1 MTDTRRTALVTG
13 TSSGLGRGTAERLV
27 SLGWDVIG
35 TVRSPVDD
43 VSFETVHLDVTDDAA
58 VEALG
63 RTIVDRWGRLDALVN
78 NAGYGLL
85 GPIEELTAA
94 ELLDQL
100 HVNTVAPLWLTR
112 ACLPAL
118 RAAAG
123 VVVQVSSV
131 SGYSPSPL
139 FGAYNA
145 SKFGLEGA
153 SEALAQEVQP
163 QGVRVVLVEPGPFRT
178 NITQARHG
186 RVAAAQST
194 GLYDEGWAGVE
205 QWAAWHYTES
215 PDMSVAVDAIV
226 AAATRP
232 DAPFRVPV
240 GDGIVERLRQ
250 RGERLLAEAAEADAF
265 LDQL

>member
-1 MTDTRRTALVTG
+1 VSDERRTALVTG

-27 SLGWDVIG
+27 SLGWDVLG
-35 TVRSPVDD
+35 TVRSPTDD
-43 VSFETVHLDVTDDAA
+43 VSFETVQLDVTDDAA

-78 NAGYGLL
+78 NAGYALL
-85 GPIEELTAA
+85 GPVEELSAP
-94 ELLDQL
+94 EILDQL
-100 HVNTVAPLWLTR
+100 HVNTVAPMQLAR

-118 RAAAG
+118 RAAEG

-131 SGYSPSPL
+131 SGYSASPL

-153 SEALAQEVQP
+153 SEALAREVQP
-163 QGVRVVLVEPGPFRT
+163 HGVRVVLVEPGPFRT
-178 NITQARHG
+178 PITQG
-186 RVAAAQST
+186 RRTRAAAHRST
-194 GLYDEGWAGVE
+194 GLYEEAWQGVE
-205 QWAAWHYTES
+205 QWTAWHYAES
-215 PDMSVAVDAIV
+215 PDASVAVDAIV

-240 GDGIVERLRQ
+240 GEGIGDRLRE
-250 RGERLLAEAAEADAF
+250 RGEQLVAQAAEAEAF
-265 LDQL
+265 LRRT